1 MIIIK
6 RKQSTAVKNEYL
18 LAVIYRKL
26 YDESNDGYSNFGYKG
41 RSIFLYLTHGPHPTS
56 IYYSDLF
63 KFQKYSNIILCKLN
77 GKTFWTSQFN
87 LVRKFSIHENVKRVG
102 PLATSLH

>member
-1 MIIIK
+1 MIIMK
-6 RKQSTAVKNEYL
+6 RKQSTAVKNEYI

-26 YDESNDGYSNFGYKG
+26 YDASNDRYSNFGYKG

-63 KFQKYSNIILCKLN
+63 KFQKYSNIILCKM
-77 GKTFWTSQFN
+77 
-87 LVRKFSIHENVKRVG
+87 VKHSG
-102 PLATSLH
+102 LLSLILLGNFPYMKI